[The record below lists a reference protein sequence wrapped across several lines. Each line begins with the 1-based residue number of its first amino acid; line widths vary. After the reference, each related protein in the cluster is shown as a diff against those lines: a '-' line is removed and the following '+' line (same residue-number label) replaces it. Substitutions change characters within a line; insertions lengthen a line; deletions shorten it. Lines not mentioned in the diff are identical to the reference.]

1 MSALSFNQLENFLPL
16 LIIVFLLLLSGPIK
30 ALQITT
36 ANAHWPPWRV
46 IQEDGTF
53 AGIEFDILK
62 RLTSHLEFELIIKGC
77 GWKRCLK
84 HMEVGESDLMTG
96 LFKTAEREQYMKF
109 ITPAYRAEKNICFYQ
124 NKNSAKEIHHFKD
137 LYDISVGVVK
147 KVAYFEPFDS
157 DSRINKFYSTTD
169 EYLFRLLK
177 AQRLDAVIVSCVTGD
192 VLVSELNLQ
201 DEFKHASYVYSIAHP
216 VYLAISKKSPLLAKE
231 AEISKALQ
239 SMIDEGEVQQIM
251 AGYGVQELER

>member
-1 MSALSFNQLENFLPL
+1 MPVF
-16 LIIVFLLLLSGPIK
+16 IIVFLLLLSSPIK
-30 ALQITT
+30 AVQITT

-46 IQEDGTF
+46 IEADGTLS
-53 AGIEFDILK
+53 GIELDILK
-62 RLTSHLEFELIIKGC
+62 RLTTHLDFDLIIKGC

-84 HMEVGESDLMTG
+84 HMEVGESDVMTG

-109 ITPAYRAEKNICFYQ
+109 ITPAYRVEKNICFYQ
-124 NKNSAKEIHHFKD
+124 NKDSSKEIYHFKD

-157 DSRINKFYSTTD
+157 DPRINKLYATTD
-169 EYLFRLLK
+169 EYLFRLLQ
-177 AQRLDAVIVSCVTGD
+177 ADRLDAVVIACVTGD

-201 DEFKHASYVYSIAHP
+201 GVFKHANYVYRVAHP
-216 VYLAISKKSPLLAKE
+216 VYLAISKKSPFLARE

-239 SMIDEGEVQQIM
+239 GMIDRGEVQKIM
-251 AGYGVQELER
+251 ASYGVQDLN